1 MRAYLLTPVIAGL
14 LLSGCAEWDS
24 IYRKGR
30 LPNATEGG
38 VYTVD
43 AKQRH
48 LVVVPDNDDRPQWRV
63 CAEAAPDVFSAFAS
77 SFGAQG
83 NKDGGQLSLAVAETA
98 ATIERTQTINML
110 RESFYRTC
118 ERYASGA
125 INRPQFIIQA
135 ARDQRAM
142 VTILAVE
149 QLTGALRPRSTI
161 IAPGGTA
168 ANTLSGERA
177 AALLSS
183 YQTRLDKAT
192 ADRDEA
198 KAKLTEAEKD
208 DGVCKDATKA
218 GDCQALKTT
227 LSDREKDVVDA
238 KKALD
243 NVISLAKDLVSA
255 TTASTSGTSLQ
266 GNGISQ
272 SDISSANLAT
282 VSWAVTKIVS
292 MANINE
298 PLMAC
303 IAWLTDKSGAG
314 ADITKT
320 CTEILKAQQQQDDSL
335 LKSLTVDGM
344 NSFVSGIKA
353 AEDYKAFR
361 SQLIARLEAVSDQ
374 KFGTNLAKFE
384 EALGG
389 DHFLSSAP
397 QCQKRAD
404 CLKFAMRDG
413 NDPYKTS
420 FHKDSARAMAALT
433 KLSE

>member
-1 MRAYLLTPVIAGL
+1 MRVYGLTPVIAGL
-14 LLSGCAEWDS
+14 LLSGCAEWNS

-48 LVVVPDNDDRPQWRV
+48 LVVVPDNNDRPQWRV

-149 QLTGALRPRSTI
+149 QLTGALRPKSTI

-168 ANTLSGERA
+168 ASTLSGERVA
-177 AALLSS
+177 SLISD
-183 YQTRLDKAT
+183 YQTRLDAAT
-192 ADRDEA
+192 AELKAA
-198 KAKLTEAEKD
+198 KAKVDEAEE
-208 DGVCKDATKA
+208 DGGLCKDEAKA
-218 GDCQALKTT
+218 GDCQALKTR
-227 LSDREKDVVDA
+227 LSEREKEVTDA
-238 KKALD
+238 QKALD
-243 NVISLAKDLVSA
+243 NVVSLAKDLVSA
-255 TTASTSGTSLQ
+255 TTASTSGSSLQ
-266 GNGISQ
+266 GSGVAR
-272 SDISSANLAT
+272 SDLSGADLST

-314 ADITKT
+314 AEITTT
-320 CTEILKAQQQQDDSL
+320 CTEILKAQQQQDGSL
-335 LKSLTVDGM
+335 LKSLTVEDM

-361 SQLIARLEAVSDQ
+361 SQLIARLEAVSDE
-374 KFGTNLAKFE
+374 KFGANLAKFE

-389 DHFLSSAP
+389 DHFLSSAR

-420 FHKDSARAMAALT
+420 FNKDSARAMAALS